1 MVGATMTKAQ
11 QPSLT
16 ASSNRTINLLP
27 GQLSHRGGDDHGD
40 VAPSMGH
47 IPMIISKTWMAHID
61 AAARM

>member
-16 ASSNRTINLLP
+16 ASSNRTSICYRANSP
-27 GQLSHRGGDDHGD
+27 TAA
-40 VAPSMGH
+40 VM
-47 IPMIISKTWMAHID
+47 ISKTWMAHID